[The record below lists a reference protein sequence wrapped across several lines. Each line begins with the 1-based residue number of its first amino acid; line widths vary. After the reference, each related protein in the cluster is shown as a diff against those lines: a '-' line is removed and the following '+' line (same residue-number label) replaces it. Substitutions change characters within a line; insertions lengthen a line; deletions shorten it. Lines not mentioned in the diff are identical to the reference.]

1 MNNGKQIIR
10 LWAKE
15 CLHKRDDSKLPLD
28 DGHYA
33 GILTPEWQALVDRVD
48 IALREARQEG
58 LDFRKQKKMFS
69 EESEFGPFW
78 QQFYLNGGLEK
89 PGLAEA
95 FDCTKDDPMWLNQWN
110 EVIRIKLKK
119 PVLRAVDPA
128 TDFLDYLRFYPGMT
142 NEDCKAL
149 ILFVQSIIQYLSCQ
163 DEVQAEQPRWSIA
176 ALKGK

>member
-1 MNNGKQIIR
+1 MNTGKNIIR

-15 CLHKRDDSKLPLD
+15 CLQKREDGKLPFD

-33 GILTPEWQALVDRVD
+33 GILTPEWQSLVDRVD
-48 IALREARQEG
+48 IALRDARQEG
-58 LDFRKQKKMFS
+58 LDFRKQKKLLN

-95 FDCTKDDPMWLNQWN
+95 FDCTRDDPVWLNQWN
-110 EVIRIKLKK
+110 EIIRVGFRK
-119 PVLRAVDPA
+119 PTLRAVAPM
-128 TDFLDYLRFYPGMT
+128 DFLESLSFKMEESNWRT
-142 NEDCKAL
+142 LEDFFSGIVSGL
-149 ILFVQSIIQYLSCQ
+149 IRTE
-163 DEVQAEQPRWSIA
+163 EVQAEQPKWSIA